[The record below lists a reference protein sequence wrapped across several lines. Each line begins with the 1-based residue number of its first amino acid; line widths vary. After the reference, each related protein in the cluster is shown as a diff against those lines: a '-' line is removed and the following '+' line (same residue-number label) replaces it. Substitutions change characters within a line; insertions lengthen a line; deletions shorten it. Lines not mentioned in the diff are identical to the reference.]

1 MANETGNNT
10 RLGIFVLAGLLA
22 LIMAFYMIGKNNN
35 LFGSSFELH
44 TRFPNLNGLIV
55 GNNVLFAG
63 IQGGTVKSIR
73 LISDTS
79 IEVTMTIDDKVRT
92 FIHKNALAAIGTDGL
107 MGNKVVNISAGK
119 GASPLVDNGD
129 MLGTQKMVS
138 TDDMLQTLST
148 TNNNIA
154 VISAELKAT
163 ALRINQSAVWD
174 VLNDRSIGKSL
185 KTSLKNIAK
194 ATANASQI
202 SLAISNM
209 VTRAGNGKGALGV
222 LLADTVAGGDLK
234 SAIAKIK
241 TAGNNADQMTANL
254 NALVL
259 KIDKDLT
266 GGKGSLNAMLKDSVI
281 AQNLKK
287 SMDNI
292 QKGTDAFNQD
302 MEALKHN
309 FLFSGYF
316 KKLEKEKAK
325 QQNKKN

>member
-10 RLGIFVLAGLLA
+10 RLGIFVLAGLVA

-63 IQGGTVKSIR
+63 IQGGTVKNIR
-73 LISDTS
+73 LISDTA

-107 MGNKVVNISAGK
+107 MGNKVINISAGK
-119 GASPLVDNGD
+119 GASPLVENGD
-129 MLGTQKMVS
+129 MLGTLKTVN
-138 TDDMLQTLST
+138 TDEMLQTLSA
-148 TNNNIA
+148 TNKNIA
-154 VISAELKAT
+154 VISAELKET
-163 ALRINQSAVWD
+163 AIRINQSAVWS
-174 VLNDRSIGKSL
+174 VLNDKNIGYSL
-185 KTSLKNIAK
+185 KTSLRNIGK
-194 ATANASQI
+194 ATSNANQI
-202 SLAISNM
+202 TLAINNM
-209 VTRAGNGKGALGV
+209 VSQARSGKGSIGV
-222 LLADTVAGGDLK
+222 LLADTIAGNNLK
-234 SAIAKIK
+234 DAIAKIK

-254 NALVL
+254 NTLVL
-259 KIDKDLT
+259 KINKDLT
-266 GGKGSLNAMLKDSVI
+266 NGKGSLNALLKDSVL
-281 AQNLKK
+281 AANLKK

-292 QKGTDAFNQD
+292 QKGTDAFSQD

-316 KKLEKEKAK
+316 KKLEREKARA
-325 QQNKKN
+325 NKK